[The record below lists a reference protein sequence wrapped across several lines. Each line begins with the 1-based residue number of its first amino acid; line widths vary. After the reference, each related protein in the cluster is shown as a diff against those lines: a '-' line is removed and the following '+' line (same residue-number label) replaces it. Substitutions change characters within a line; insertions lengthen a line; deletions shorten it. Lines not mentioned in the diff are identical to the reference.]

1 MFITKL
7 KEATG
12 IYRLKQITV
21 FLLKVSLI
29 IFTMGFF
36 VIASINGFIIV
47 KETPKIA
54 SLSTIQYTSYA
65 NGDVPIVVLGAGVVN
80 NDYPSQ
86 ILKNRLD
93 EAVTLH
99 QQFPQ
104 KPLIMS
110 GDHSEDNYNE
120 VYVMKEYL
128 MEKGVPTEKIYLDHA
143 GYSTYESMYRLKNI
157 IGVSKAIIVTQKNH
171 LYRSLLLCDHF
182 NIDAIGVTAP
192 TLDLFDGPLWVREI
206 LARIKDFG
214 VVYLNYHTP
223 SPETRYQ
230 INLNMSGEET
240 DLKKELFP
248 Q

>member
-1 MFITKL
+1 MKLSFIIASIGL
-7 KEATG
+7 
-12 IYRLKQITV
+12 
-21 FLLKVSLI
+21 FL
-29 IFTMGFF
+29 
-36 VIASINGFIIV
+36 IASINGFIIA
-47 KETPKIA
+47 KETPNITT
-54 SLSTIQYTSYA
+54 SSTIQYTSYA
-65 NGDVPIVVLGAGVVN
+65 KDDVPIIVLGAGVVN

-93 EAVTLH
+93 KAFALH
-99 QQFPQ
+99 QHFPQ

-110 GDHSEDNYNE
+110 GDHLEDNYNE

-128 MEKGVPTEKIYLDHA
+128 MEKGVPTEQIYLDHA

-157 IGVSKAIIVTQKNH
+157 IGVSKAIVVTQRNH

-182 NIDAIGVTAP
+182 KIDSIGVAAP
-192 TLDLFDGPLWVREI
+192 SLDVFDGSLWGREI
-206 LARIKDFG
+206 LARVKEFG